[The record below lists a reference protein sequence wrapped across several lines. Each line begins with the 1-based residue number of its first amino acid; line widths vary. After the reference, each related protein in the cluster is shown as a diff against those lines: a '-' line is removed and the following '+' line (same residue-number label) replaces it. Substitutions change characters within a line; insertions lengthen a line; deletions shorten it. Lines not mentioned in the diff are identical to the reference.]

1 LTAGLITTTIHP
13 MPISFFDFRDGQ
25 GWEPINF
32 DADDPNNYWDD
43 NGVTKALEDAP
54 FNFGATLKGALEHS
68 TKVETAFQW
77 RGRQLAPG
85 RTLPKHHHN
94 VRQLMIIVAGQVTV
108 ESGGETLTLGEDEF
122 WIAEAGSPYT
132 LTAGP
137 EGAIYLESWDAPL
150 TTIENYWHDDAAWA
164 R

>member
-1 LTAGLITTTIHP
+1 

-25 GWEPINF
+25 GWEPIQF

-43 NGVTKALEDAP
+43 NGVIKALEVAP
-54 FNFGATLKGALEHS
+54 FDFAATLKGALEHS

-77 RGRQLAPG
+77 RGRQLAAG

-94 VRQLMIIVAGQVTV
+94 VRQLMVVVGGALSV
-108 ESGGETLTLGEDEF
+108 EYGANGEDKVELGPDEF
-122 WIAEAGSPYT
+122 WIAEAGTPYT

-150 TTIENYWHDDAAWA
+150 TTIENYWHDDANWVHQ
-164 R
+164 